1 MNNLKKIGLTALAGS
16 MVAVSAANAIE
27 MTANGKMKITYV
39 DEGEGS
45 AGNTDV
51 TGNPYGFEQAI
62 SFTASGETP
71 LGTASTYFKH
81 EAGSIGSSYI
91 AIDMGDAGTVSL
103 DDGYYYAGLI
113 TVMDVMP
120 RAAGAEQSWDDVD
133 GTNDTAWDMYNLAN
147 HEANNAFGYT
157 NSIMGMDITASYEK
171 NGGAANEDDGNAD
184 AGDDSNKSIVISNSS
199 LVEGLTLGAGYGKFD
214 DPDSEDIQKHSTL
227 YAKYAIGPVVLGYQT
242 QYVNEDDDDHESTL
256 YGVSFNVNENISV
269 SYNQRDVEI
278 GDGSNGNTDQEN
290 TGIAASYTMG
300 GMSLSAFNNKVDNV
314 GGTAGTDD
322 EVTQVTLSFSF

>member
-45 AGNTDV
+45 ADNTDV

-71 LGTASTYFKH
+71 LGTASSYFKH
-81 EAGSIGSSYI
+81 EAGSIGSSFI
-91 AIDMGDAGTVSL
+91 AIDMGDAGTVSI
-103 DDGYYYAGLI
+103 DDGYFYAGLV

-120 RAAGAEQSWDDVD
+120 RASGAEQMWDDTD
-133 GTNDTAWDMYNLAN
+133 GDKYKLAN
-147 HEANNAFGYT
+147 HSADNAFGYT
-157 NSIMGMDITASYEK
+157 NSIMGMNITASYSK
-171 NGGAANEDDGNAD
+171 NGGAENEDDANAD
-184 AGDDSNKSIVISNSS
+184 AGDDSDKSIVISNSS
-199 LVEGLTLGAGYGKFD
+199 LVDGLTIGAGYGKFD
-214 DPDSEDIQKHSTL
+214 DADSEDIQKHSTM
-227 YAKYAIGPVVLGYQT
+227 YAKYAVGPVTLGYQ
-242 QYVNEDDDDHESTL
+242 YAEINEDDNDSKATS
-256 YGVSFNVNENISV
+256 YGLSFNVNENMAV
-269 SYNQRDVEI
+269 SYNTRTVEI
-278 GDGSNGNTDQEN
+278 GDGVATTAAALSDQED

-300 GMSLSAFNNKVDNV
+300 GMSLSAFNNVSDNV
-314 GGTAGTDD
+314 GGTNGKED